1 MLPHGERH
9 TSSQVDEVK
18 RGLALDA
25 GLRRHRLFIRAVSLL
40 NHY

>member
-1 MLPHGERH
+1 MLPHGERD

-25 GLRRHRLFIRAVSLL
+25 GLRRRDGFIRTVSLP